1 MMINTPGLPSLLL
14 SVLIANGW
22 SPLQAQSNCALEL
35 SDRSTSPMAYRQRGD
50 RCEGIYAQ
58 QVGALTLEVRSLVRG
73 FGPFDPAK
81 SPHLT
86 LEWQAPPNLS
96 GDVHLRAFSFK
107 PRTYFRMD
115 TILPSTRGLYRWPT
129 DVLAGV
135 GLGRDDLGVV
145 AWIDPPAS
153 SGFGRVIY
161 LPLKIIGNGLG
172 DGTTEIQ
179 ATIVPSN
186 RLQELRVSISRLD
199 EQGRESSS
207 LRRDQELGYGYY
219 PSNQRI
225 DFPLDEA
232 TEPGFYRVKVA
243 ARPAAG
249 SRDLAIEEFVVYSP
263 QRSATK

>member
-1 MMINTPGLPSLLL
+1 MRRSAPTPLLFLLVLAL
-14 SVLIANGW
+14 SAASGRA
-22 SPLQAQSNCALEL
+22 QAQSNCDPSLP
-35 SDRSTSPMAYRQRGD
+35 DHSTSTMAYRQRGD

-58 QVGALTLEVRSLVRG
+58 QVGTVTLEVRSLVRG

-86 LEWQAPPNLS
+86 LEWQAPPNHS
-96 GDVHLRAFSFK
+96 GDLHLRAFSFK

-115 TILPSTRGLYRWPT
+115 TKLPSTRGLYRWPT

-145 AWIDPPAS
+145 AWIETPDSKVAD
-153 SGFGRVIY
+153 VIY

-172 DGTTEIQ
+172 DGATEIQ

-186 RLQELRVSISRLD
+186 RLQDLRISISRVD
-199 EQGRESSS
+199 ESGREVES
-207 LRRDQELGYGYY
+207 LRHDQELGYGYY

-225 DFPLDEA
+225 DFSLDEA
-232 TEPGFYRVKVA
+232 KAPGYYRVKVA
-243 ARPAAG
+243 ARPAVA
-249 SRDLAIEEFVVYSP
+249 SRDLALAEFVFYNP
-263 QRSATK
+263 QRSGSK